1 MTTKS
6 GFVSII
12 GRPNVGKSTLLNA
25 LIGQKISIVSDKPQ
39 TTRNRINGIYS
50 CDQGQA
56 IFVDTPGL
64 HKPKHKLGEYMVR
77 TAERALNEVDL
88 VLYVVDV
95 SGIFNG
101 GDTHI
106 IDLLKESST
115 PVLLVANKID
125 LIEEDSLEQAL
136 HPYVSSLRFAGV
148 QPVSACRGTNID
160 LLVEQIFG
168 LLPPGPYYYPPEDI
182 TDVPERFVVSEI
194 IREKVLLHTRE
205 EVPHSVAVEIEEFKE
220 KPDGMTYIRA
230 SIYTER
236 ESQKG
241 ILIGAGGSMLK
252 TIGKESRQQ
261 IEYLLDSSVYL
272 DLWIKVKKD
281 WRDSEQQLRR
291 LGYHEE
297 NR

>member
-50 CDQGQA
+50 CQQGQA

-64 HKPKHKLGEYMVR
+64 HKPKHKLGEFMVR

-95 SGIFNG
+95 SSIFNG

-106 IDLLKESST
+106 IELLKESST
-115 PVLLVANKID
+115 PILLVANKID
-125 LIEEDSLEQAL
+125 LIEEDALDQSLY
-136 HPYVSSLRFAGV
+136 PYVSSLRFAGV
-148 QPVSACRGTNID
+148 QPVSACKGTNLD
-160 LLVEQIFG
+160 LLVKKIFEQ
-168 LLPPGPYYYPPEDI
+168 LPPGPFYYPADDI

-194 IREKVLLHTRE
+194 IREKVLLYTRE

-252 TIGKESRQQ
+252 KIGKEARQQ
-261 IEYLLDSSVYL
+261 IEYLLDNSVYL

>member
-12 GRPNVGKSTLLNA
+12 GRPNVGKSTLLNS

-77 TAERALNEVDL
+77 TAERALSEVDL
-88 VLYVVDV
+88 VLYVIDV
-95 SGIFNG
+95 AGVFNG
-101 GDTHI
+101 GDIHI
-106 IDLLKESST
+106 IDLLKESTT

-125 LIEEDSLEQAL
+125 LINNEGLDKAL
-136 HPYVSSLRFAGV
+136 QPFVSSLRFAGV
-148 QPVSACRGTNID
+148 QPISACQGTNLDILVEKIFD
-160 LLVEQIFG
+160 LLP
-168 LLPPGPYYYPPEDI
+168 LGPYYYPPEDI

-252 TIGKESRQQ
+252 KIGQESRQQ
-261 IEYLLDSSVYL
+261 IEYLLDNSVYL
-272 DLWIKVKKD
+272 DLWIKVRKD

>member
-50 CDQGQA
+50 CEQGQA
-56 IFVDTPGL
+56 IFIDTPGL

-88 VLYVVDV
+88 VLFVVDV
-95 SGIFNG
+95 AGAFNG

-106 IDLLKESST
+106 IELLKESTT
-115 PVLLVANKID
+115 PVVLVANKID
-125 LIEEDSLEQAL
+125 LLKDENLEQHL
-136 HPYVSSLRFAGV
+136 QPYVSALRFAGV
-148 QPVSACRGTNID
+148 QPISASLGTNID
-160 LLVEQIFG
+160 ALIELIFSY
-168 LLPPGPYYYPPEDI
+168 LPPGPYYYPPEDI

-194 IREKVLLHTRE
+194 IREKVLMHTRE

-252 TIGKESRQQ
+252 RIGQEARQQ
-261 IEYLLDSSVYL
+261 IEYLLDNSVYL
-272 DLWIKVKKD
+272 DLWIKVRKD

-291 LGYHEE
+291 LGYHED

>member
-1 MTTKS
+1 
-6 GFVSII
+6 
-12 GRPNVGKSTLLNA
+12 
-25 LIGQKISIVSDKPQ
+25 
-39 TTRNRINGIYS
+39 
-50 CDQGQA
+50 
-56 IFVDTPGL
+56 

-88 VLYVVDV
+88 VLFVVDV
-95 SGIFNG
+95 AGAFNG

-106 IDLLKESST
+106 IELLKESTT
-115 PVLLVANKID
+115 PVVLVANKID
-125 LIEEDSLEQAL
+125 LLKDENLEQHL
-136 HPYVSSLRFAGV
+136 QPYMSALRFAGV
-148 QPVSACRGTNID
+148 QPISASLGTNID
-160 LLVEQIFG
+160 ALIELIFSY
-168 LLPPGPYYYPPEDI
+168 LPPGPYYYPPEDI

-194 IREKVLLHTRE
+194 IREKVLMHTRE

-241 ILIGAGGSMLK
+241 FLIGAGGSMLK
-252 TIGKESRQQ
+252 RIGQEARQQ
-261 IEYLLDSSVYL
+261 IEYLLDNSVYL
-272 DLWIKVKKD
+272 DLWIKVRKD

-291 LGYHEE
+291 LGYHED